1 MAATPIDPVS
11 AVGTGL
17 SASTSHSASA
27 ALGHGSL
34 PGAAMPQG
42 EPMLNQS
49 LQALHQAAQAP
60 DLVGHG
66 VRAESRGTPS
76 APMQLLNHLTN
87 SVIAPARTATE
98 PTAQELVPGLPDEAT
113 LNDASVA
120 GLQRVSNFAIQTSIQ
135 LASES
140 TMLSV
145 TSALASAANTTFHQL
160 LSSNE

>member
-1 MAATPIDPVS
+1 MAPIDPVS
-11 AVGTGL
+11 AIGTGMPAP
-17 SASTSHSASA
+17 ASTSVP
-27 ALGHGSL
+27 GGSTL
-34 PGAAMPQG
+34 PGAAMPHG

-60 DLVGHG
+60 DAIGRG
-66 VRAESRGTPS
+66 VRAEATSHSS

-87 SVIAPARTATE
+87 NIIAPGKAD
-98 PTAQELVPGLPDEAT
+98 VPQVPPPGDDMT
-113 LNDASVA
+113 LNEAAID
-120 GLQRVSNFAIQTSIQ
+120 GLQRVSTFAIQTSIQ

>member
-1 MAATPIDPVS
+1 MAPIDPVS
-11 AVGTGL
+11 AIGTGMPAP
-17 SASTSHSASA
+17 ASTSVP
-27 ALGHGSL
+27 GGSTL

-60 DLVGHG
+60 DAIGRG
-66 VRAESRGTPS
+66 VRAEATSRPS

-87 SVIAPARTATE
+87 SVIAPGKVD
-98 PTAQELVPGLPDEAT
+98 VPQVPPPGDDMSLNEAAI
-113 LNDASVA
+113 D
-120 GLQRVSNFAIQTSIQ
+120 GLQRVSTFAIQTSIQ

>member
-1 MAATPIDPVS
+1 MALPIDPVS
-11 AVGTGL
+11 AVGTGMPAP
-17 SASTSHSASA
+17 ASHA
-27 ALGHGSL
+27 AGGATL
-34 PGAAMPQG
+34 PGAAMPPG
-42 EPMLNQS
+42 EPLLNQS

-60 DLVGHG
+60 EAVGHG
-66 VRAESRGTPS
+66 VRAERTSSTS

-87 SVIAPARTATE
+87 SVIAPARAATE
-98 PTAQELVPGLPDEAT
+98 PTAQQLVPGLPDEAT
-113 LNDASVA
+113 LNDASVE
-120 GLQRVSNFAIQTSIQ
+120 GLQRVSTFAIQTSIQ

>member
-1 MAATPIDPVS
+1 MATPIDPVS
-11 AVGTGL
+11 AIGAGMPAP
-17 SASTSHSASA
+17 ASTTVSS
-27 ALGHGSL
+27 ALGNGTL
-34 PGAAMPQG
+34 PGAAMPHG

-49 LQALHQAAQAP
+49 LQALHQAAQSPGA
-60 DLVGHG
+60 VGHG
-66 VRAESRGTPS
+66 VRAEYSGRPT

-87 SVIAPARTATE
+87 SVLVPTRVGVE
-98 PTAQELVPGLPDEAT
+98 PTAAQMPVASPEDLALNEA
-113 LNDASVA
+113 SGQ

-135 LASES
+135 LATET

>member
-1 MAATPIDPVS
+1 MATSIDPVS
-11 AVGTGL
+11 AIGAGMPAPATTV
-17 SASTSHSASA
+17 SS
-27 ALGHGSL
+27 ALGNGTL

-49 LQALHQAAQAP
+49 LQALHQAARTP
-60 DLVGHG
+60 DAVGHG
-66 VRAESRGTPS
+66 VRAEYSGRPT

-87 SVIAPARTATE
+87 SVLVPTRSATE
-98 PTAQELVPGLPDEAT
+98 PTPQQMLAGASEDMSLNEA
-113 LNDASVA
+113 SIQ
-120 GLQRVSNFAIQTSIQ
+120 GLQRVSTFAIQTSVQ
-135 LASES
+135 LASET

>member
-1 MAATPIDPVS
+1 MAIPIDPVS
-11 AVGTGL
+11 AIAAGM
-17 SASTSHSASA
+17 SAPASTTVSS
-27 ALGHGSL
+27 ALGNGTL

-42 EPMLNQS
+42 ESMLNQS

-60 DLVGHG
+60 DAVGHG
-66 VRAESRGTPS
+66 VRAEYSGRPT

-87 SVIAPARTATE
+87 SVLVPTRAAADS
-98 PTAQELVPGLPDEAT
+98 TAQQVAGGLPEDATLDEA
-113 LNDASVA
+113 SVD
-120 GLQRVSNFAIQTSIQ
+120 GLRRVSNFAIQTSIQ
-135 LASES
+135 LASET